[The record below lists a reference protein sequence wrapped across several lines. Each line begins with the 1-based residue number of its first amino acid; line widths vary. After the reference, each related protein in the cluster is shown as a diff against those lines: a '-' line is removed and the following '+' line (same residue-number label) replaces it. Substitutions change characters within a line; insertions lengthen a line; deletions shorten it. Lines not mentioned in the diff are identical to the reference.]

1 MLNRLRQPGSTLRS
15 GRLMRACVA
24 LLSRALV
31 PVGYMLG
38 NDAPDGGFAVLL
50 CPAHSELPADG
61 QTLPVRAG
69 ASSDVCATT
78 GDCDYFGVIAIG

>member
-15 GRLMRACVA
+15 GRLMRACAA

-61 QTLPVRAG
+61 QTLPARSGQELLRTSALQL
-69 ASSDVCATT
+69 
-78 GDCDYFGVIAIG
+78 VIVITLG